1 MTQWALAIVPSLLV
15 ALVMLYV
22 QRQTTQTDKWKDALQ
37 NKVEGHDKDL
47 VRLDTTVT
55 LVREHM
61 EQIRGDVKKTREL
74 VERLW
79 GAVDHNPGVFG
90 RARRDTNDA

>member
-1 MTQWALAIVPSLLV
+1 
-15 ALVMLYV
+15 MLYV
-22 QRQTTQTDKWKDALQ
+22 QRYTQKQDKLET
-37 NKVEGHDKDL
+37 KVEQHDKDL

-90 RARRDTNDA
+90 RARRDTGDS

>member
-22 QRQTTQTDKWKDALQ
+22 QRQTTQTDKWRDALQ
-37 NKVEGHDKDL
+37 SKVEGHDKDL

-79 GAVDHNPGVFG
+79 GAVDHNPGIFR
-90 RARRDTNDA
+90 RARGDSSDA